1 MDTQQDASDHES
13 RRAADVAETADVPE
27 TGDPTID
34 AVLAELASV
43 REQPLEEHIAAGE
56 RAHRVLQGRLSDL
69 GGE

>member
-1 MDTQQDASDHES
+1 MDIQHDEH
-13 RRAADVAETADVPE
+13 DVPDDDDRGRGDVPE
-27 TGDPTID
+27 TGDATID

-43 REQPLEEHIAAGE
+43 RDQPLEEHIAAGE

>member
-1 MDTQQDASDHES
+1 MDIQHDEH
-13 RRAADVAETADVPE
+13 DVPDDDRGRGDVPE

-43 REQPLEEHIAAGE
+43 RDLPLEEHIAAGE

>member
-1 MDTQQDASDHES
+1 MDTQQDESDHES
-13 RRAADVAETADVPE
+13 RRAADVPE

>member
-1 MDTQQDASDHES
+1 MDTQHHASDRGEHED
-13 RRAADVAETADVPE
+13 ADQVDVPE

-34 AVLAELASV
+34 AVLSELAAA
-43 REQPLEEHIAAGE
+43 RRLPLEEHIAAGE